1 MDVIQVAA
9 LAVAGVL
16 LAVQF
21 KSGKAEYGIYLGAA
35 LSILIF
41 FQILGKLNV
50 ILEVIKTIGE
60 FLPLN
65 KIFAGTLLK
74 MLGITY
80 VAEFSASI
88 CQDAGYQTIASRYG
102 KKEHA
107 YKKCRG
113 DSRNRGLDRRS
124 HRGRTR
130 YGSVSEEWNRNDRSN
145 YLCLS
150 LPDSDCR
157 DWMHCADV

>member
-21 KSGKAEYGIYLGAA
+21 KSGKAEYGIYLGAT

-88 CQDAGYQTIASRYG
+88 CQDAGYQTIARQIEILG
-102 KKEHA
+102 KLTILMMSMPILLALLQTIREF
-107 YKKCRG
+107 
-113 DSRNRGLDRRS
+113 L
-124 HRGRTR
+124 T
-130 YGSVSEEWNRNDRSN
+130 
-145 YLCLS
+145 
-150 LPDSDCR
+150 
-157 DWMHCADV
+157 

>member
-21 KSGKAEYGIYLGAA
+21 KCGKAEYGIYLGAA

-88 CQDAGYQTIASRYG
+88 CLDAGYQTIARQIEILG
-102 KKEHA
+102 KLTLLVMSMPILLALLQTIREF
-107 YKKCRG
+107 
-113 DSRNRGLDRRS
+113 L
-124 HRGRTR
+124 T
-130 YGSVSEEWNRNDRSN
+130 
-145 YLCLS
+145 
-150 LPDSDCR
+150 
-157 DWMHCADV
+157 

>member
-88 CQDAGYQTIASRYG
+88 CQDAGYQTIARQIEILG
-102 KKEHA
+102 KLTILVMSMQILLALLQTIREF
-107 YKKCRG
+107 
-113 DSRNRGLDRRS
+113 L
-124 HRGRTR
+124 T
-130 YGSVSEEWNRNDRSN
+130 
-145 YLCLS
+145 
-150 LPDSDCR
+150 
-157 DWMHCADV
+157 

>member
-1 MDVIQVAA
+1 MDVMQVAA

-88 CQDAGYQTIASRYG
+88 CQDAGYQTIARQIEILG
-102 KKEHA
+102 KLTILVMSMPILLALLQTIREF
-107 YKKCRG
+107 
-113 DSRNRGLDRRS
+113 L
-124 HRGRTR
+124 T
-130 YGSVSEEWNRNDRSN
+130 
-145 YLCLS
+145 
-150 LPDSDCR
+150 
-157 DWMHCADV
+157 

>member
-21 KSGKAEYGIYLGAA
+21 KSGKTEYGIYLGAA

-60 FLPLN
+60 FLTLN

-88 CQDAGYQTIASRYG
+88 CQDAGYQTIARQIEILG
-102 KKEHA
+102 KLTILVMSMPILLALLQTIREF
-107 YKKCRG
+107 
-113 DSRNRGLDRRS
+113 L
-124 HRGRTR
+124 T
-130 YGSVSEEWNRNDRSN
+130 
-145 YLCLS
+145 
-150 LPDSDCR
+150 
-157 DWMHCADV
+157 

>member
-88 CQDAGYQTIASRYG
+88 CQDACYQTIARQIEILG
-102 KKEHA
+102 KLTILVMSMPILLALLQTIREF
-107 YKKCRG
+107 
-113 DSRNRGLDRRS
+113 L
-124 HRGRTR
+124 T
-130 YGSVSEEWNRNDRSN
+130 
-145 YLCLS
+145 
-150 LPDSDCR
+150 
-157 DWMHCADV
+157 

>member
-41 FQILGKLNV
+41 FQILGELNV

-80 VAEFSASI
+80 VAEFASGI
-88 CQDAGYQTIASRYG
+88 CKDAGYQTIARQIEILG
-102 KKEHA
+102 KLTILVMSMPILLALLQTIREF
-107 YKKCRG
+107 
-113 DSRNRGLDRRS
+113 L
-124 HRGRTR
+124 T
-130 YGSVSEEWNRNDRSN
+130 
-145 YLCLS
+145 
-150 LPDSDCR
+150 
-157 DWMHCADV
+157 

>member
-1 MDVIQVAA
+1 MDVIQAAA

-80 VAEFSASI
+80 VAEISARI
-88 CQDAGYQTIASRYG
+88 CQDAGYQTIVRQIEILG
-102 KKEHA
+102 KLTILVMSMPILLALLQTIREF
-107 YKKCRG
+107 
-113 DSRNRGLDRRS
+113 L
-124 HRGRTR
+124 T
-130 YGSVSEEWNRNDRSN
+130 
-145 YLCLS
+145 
-150 LPDSDCR
+150 
-157 DWMHCADV
+157 

>member
-74 MLGITY
+74 MQGITY

-88 CQDAGYQTIASRYG
+88 CQDAGYQTIARQIEILG
-102 KKEHA
+102 KLTILVMSMPILLALLQTIREF
-107 YKKCRG
+107 
-113 DSRNRGLDRRS
+113 L
-124 HRGRTR
+124 T
-130 YGSVSEEWNRNDRSN
+130 
-145 YLCLS
+145 
-150 LPDSDCR
+150 
-157 DWMHCADV
+157 

>member
-88 CQDAGYQTIASRYG
+88 CQDAGYQTIARQIEILG
-102 KKEHA
+102 KLTILVMSMLILLALLQTIREF
-107 YKKCRG
+107 
-113 DSRNRGLDRRS
+113 L
-124 HRGRTR
+124 T
-130 YGSVSEEWNRNDRSN
+130 
-145 YLCLS
+145 
-150 LPDSDCR
+150 
-157 DWMHCADV
+157 

>member
-60 FLPLN
+60 LLPLN

-88 CQDAGYQTIASRYG
+88 CQDAGYQTIARQIEILG
-102 KKEHA
+102 KLTILVMSMPILLAPLQTIREF
-107 YKKCRG
+107 
-113 DSRNRGLDRRS
+113 L
-124 HRGRTR
+124 T
-130 YGSVSEEWNRNDRSN
+130 
-145 YLCLS
+145 
-150 LPDSDCR
+150 
-157 DWMHCADV
+157 

>member
-1 MDVIQVAA
+1 MNVIQVAA

-88 CQDAGYQTIASRYG
+88 CQDAGYQTIARQIEILG
-102 KKEHA
+102 KLTILVMSMPILLALLQTIREF
-107 YKKCRG
+107 
-113 DSRNRGLDRRS
+113 L
-124 HRGRTR
+124 T
-130 YGSVSEEWNRNDRSN
+130 
-145 YLCLS
+145 
-150 LPDSDCR
+150 
-157 DWMHCADV
+157 

>member
-1 MDVIQVAA
+1 MDVMQVAA

-21 KSGKAEYGIYLGAA
+21 KSGKTEYGIYLGAA

-88 CQDAGYQTIASRYG
+88 CQDAGYQTIARQIEILG
-102 KKEHA
+102 KLTILVMSMPILLALLQTIREF
-107 YKKCRG
+107 
-113 DSRNRGLDRRS
+113 L
-124 HRGRTR
+124 T
-130 YGSVSEEWNRNDRSN
+130 
-145 YLCLS
+145 
-150 LPDSDCR
+150 
-157 DWMHCADV
+157 

>member
-1 MDVIQVAA
+1 MDVIQAAA

-80 VAEFSASI
+80 VAEFSTSI
-88 CQDAGYQTIASRYG
+88 CQDAGYQTIARQIEILG
-102 KKEHA
+102 KLTILVMSMPILLALLQTIREF
-107 YKKCRG
+107 
-113 DSRNRGLDRRS
+113 L
-124 HRGRTR
+124 T
-130 YGSVSEEWNRNDRSN
+130 
-145 YLCLS
+145 
-150 LPDSDCR
+150 
-157 DWMHCADV
+157 

>member
-60 FLPLN
+60 FLSLN

-88 CQDAGYQTIASRYG
+88 CQDAGYQTIARQIEILG
-102 KKEHA
+102 KLTILVMSMPILLALLQTIREF
-107 YKKCRG
+107 
-113 DSRNRGLDRRS
+113 L
-124 HRGRTR
+124 T
-130 YGSVSEEWNRNDRSN
+130 
-145 YLCLS
+145 
-150 LPDSDCR
+150 
-157 DWMHCADV
+157 

>member
-1 MDVIQVAA
+1 MNVIQVAA
-9 LAVAGVL
+9 LAVDGVL

-88 CQDAGYQTIASRYG
+88 CQDAGYQTIARQIEILG
-102 KKEHA
+102 KLTILVMSMPILLALLQTIREFLA
-107 YKKCRG
+107 
-113 DSRNRGLDRRS
+113 
-124 HRGRTR
+124 
-130 YGSVSEEWNRNDRSN
+130 
-145 YLCLS
+145 
-150 LPDSDCR
+150 
-157 DWMHCADV
+157 

>member
-88 CQDAGYQTIASRYG
+88 CQDAGYQTIARQIEILG
-102 KKEHA
+102 KLTILVMSMPILLVLLQTIREF
-107 YKKCRG
+107 
-113 DSRNRGLDRRS
+113 L
-124 HRGRTR
+124 T
-130 YGSVSEEWNRNDRSN
+130 
-145 YLCLS
+145 
-150 LPDSDCR
+150 
-157 DWMHCADV
+157 

>member
-74 MLGITY
+74 ILGITY

-88 CQDAGYQTIASRYG
+88 CQDAGYQTIARQIEILG
-102 KKEHA
+102 KLTILVMSMPILLALLQTIREF
-107 YKKCRG
+107 
-113 DSRNRGLDRRS
+113 L
-124 HRGRTR
+124 T
-130 YGSVSEEWNRNDRSN
+130 
-145 YLCLS
+145 
-150 LPDSDCR
+150 
-157 DWMHCADV
+157 

>member
-88 CQDAGYQTIASRYG
+88 CQDAGYQTIARQIEILG
-102 KKEHA
+102 KLTILVM
-107 YKKCRG
+107 
-113 DSRNRGLDRRS
+113 SMPIL
-124 HRGRTR
+124 
-130 YGSVSEEWNRNDRSN
+130 
-145 YLCLS
+145 LCLLYTS
-150 LPDSDCR
+150 PSPR
-157 DWMHCADV
+157 DA

>member
-21 KSGKAEYGIYLGAA
+21 KSGKAEYGIYMGAA

-88 CQDAGYQTIASRYG
+88 CQDAGYQTIARQIEILG
-102 KKEHA
+102 KLTILVMSMPILLALLQTIREF
-107 YKKCRG
+107 
-113 DSRNRGLDRRS
+113 L
-124 HRGRTR
+124 T
-130 YGSVSEEWNRNDRSN
+130 
-145 YLCLS
+145 
-150 LPDSDCR
+150 
-157 DWMHCADV
+157 

>member
-60 FLPLN
+60 FLPLT

-88 CQDAGYQTIASRYG
+88 CQDAGYQTIARQIEILG
-102 KKEHA
+102 KLTILVMSMPILLALLQTIREF
-107 YKKCRG
+107 
-113 DSRNRGLDRRS
+113 L
-124 HRGRTR
+124 T
-130 YGSVSEEWNRNDRSN
+130 
-145 YLCLS
+145 
-150 LPDSDCR
+150 
-157 DWMHCADV
+157 

>member
-74 MLGITY
+74 MLGITS

-88 CQDAGYQTIASRYG
+88 CQDAGYQTIARQIEILG
-102 KKEHA
+102 KLTILVMSMPILLALLQTIREF
-107 YKKCRG
+107 
-113 DSRNRGLDRRS
+113 L
-124 HRGRTR
+124 T
-130 YGSVSEEWNRNDRSN
+130 
-145 YLCLS
+145 
-150 LPDSDCR
+150 
-157 DWMHCADV
+157 

>member
-1 MDVIQVAA
+1 MDVTQVAA

-88 CQDAGYQTIASRYG
+88 CQDAGYQTIARQIEILG
-102 KKEHA
+102 KLTILVMSMPILLALLQTIREF
-107 YKKCRG
+107 
-113 DSRNRGLDRRS
+113 L
-124 HRGRTR
+124 T
-130 YGSVSEEWNRNDRSN
+130 
-145 YLCLS
+145 
-150 LPDSDCR
+150 
-157 DWMHCADV
+157 

>member
-74 MLGITY
+74 MLGISY

-88 CQDAGYQTIASRYG
+88 CQDAGYQTIARQIEILG
-102 KKEHA
+102 KLTILVMSMPILLALLQTIREF
-107 YKKCRG
+107 
-113 DSRNRGLDRRS
+113 L
-124 HRGRTR
+124 T
-130 YGSVSEEWNRNDRSN
+130 
-145 YLCLS
+145 
-150 LPDSDCR
+150 
-157 DWMHCADV
+157 

>member
-88 CQDAGYQTIASRYG
+88 CQDAGYQTIARQIEILG
-102 KKEHA
+102 KLTILVMSMPILLALLQTIREIHTREVQDTKED
-107 YKKCRG
+107 K
-113 DSRNRGLDRRS
+113 DSRF
-124 HRGRTR
+124 
-130 YGSVSEEWNRNDRSN
+130 VSSA
-145 YLCLS
+145 S
-150 LPDSDCR
+150 
-157 DWMHCADV
+157 

>member
-1 MDVIQVAA
+1 MNVIQVAA

-88 CQDAGYQTIASRYG
+88 CQDAGYQTIARQIEILG
-102 KKEHA
+102 KLTILVMSMPILLALLQTIREFLA
-107 YKKCRG
+107 
-113 DSRNRGLDRRS
+113 
-124 HRGRTR
+124 
-130 YGSVSEEWNRNDRSN
+130 
-145 YLCLS
+145 
-150 LPDSDCR
+150 
-157 DWMHCADV
+157 

>member
-88 CQDAGYQTIASRYG
+88 CQAAGYQTIARQIEILG
-102 KKEHA
+102 KLTILVMSMPILLALLQTIREF
-107 YKKCRG
+107 
-113 DSRNRGLDRRS
+113 L
-124 HRGRTR
+124 T
-130 YGSVSEEWNRNDRSN
+130 
-145 YLCLS
+145 
-150 LPDSDCR
+150 
-157 DWMHCADV
+157 

>member
-1 MDVIQVAA
+1 MDVIQAAA

-80 VAEFSASI
+80 VPEFSASI
-88 CQDAGYQTIASRYG
+88 CQDAGYQTIARQIEILG
-102 KKEHA
+102 KLTILVMSMPILLALLQTIREF
-107 YKKCRG
+107 
-113 DSRNRGLDRRS
+113 L
-124 HRGRTR
+124 T
-130 YGSVSEEWNRNDRSN
+130 
-145 YLCLS
+145 
-150 LPDSDCR
+150 
-157 DWMHCADV
+157 

>member
-65 KIFAGTLLK
+65 KLFAGTLLK

-88 CQDAGYQTIASRYG
+88 CQDAGYQTIARQIEILG
-102 KKEHA
+102 KLTILVMSMPILLALLQTIREF
-107 YKKCRG
+107 
-113 DSRNRGLDRRS
+113 L
-124 HRGRTR
+124 T
-130 YGSVSEEWNRNDRSN
+130 
-145 YLCLS
+145 
-150 LPDSDCR
+150 
-157 DWMHCADV
+157 

>member
-35 LSILIF
+35 LSILVF

-88 CQDAGYQTIASRYG
+88 CQDAGYQTIARQIEILG
-102 KKEHA
+102 KLTILVMSMPILLALLQTIREF
-107 YKKCRG
+107 
-113 DSRNRGLDRRS
+113 L
-124 HRGRTR
+124 T
-130 YGSVSEEWNRNDRSN
+130 
-145 YLCLS
+145 
-150 LPDSDCR
+150 
-157 DWMHCADV
+157 

>member
-16 LAVQF
+16 LAVQY

-88 CQDAGYQTIASRYG
+88 CQDAGYQTIARQIEILG
-102 KKEHA
+102 KLTILVMSMPILLALLQTIREF
-107 YKKCRG
+107 
-113 DSRNRGLDRRS
+113 L
-124 HRGRTR
+124 T
-130 YGSVSEEWNRNDRSN
+130 
-145 YLCLS
+145 
-150 LPDSDCR
+150 
-157 DWMHCADV
+157 

>member
-88 CQDAGYQTIASRYG
+88 CQDAGYRTIARQIEILGKLTILVMSMPILLALLQTIR
-102 KKEHA
+102 EF
-107 YKKCRG
+107 
-113 DSRNRGLDRRS
+113 L
-124 HRGRTR
+124 T
-130 YGSVSEEWNRNDRSN
+130 
-145 YLCLS
+145 
-150 LPDSDCR
+150 
-157 DWMHCADV
+157 

>member
-80 VAEFSASI
+80 VAEFTASI
-88 CQDAGYQTIASRYG
+88 CQDAGYQTIDRQIEILG
-102 KKEHA
+102 KLTILVMSMPILLALLQTIREF
-107 YKKCRG
+107 
-113 DSRNRGLDRRS
+113 L
-124 HRGRTR
+124 T
-130 YGSVSEEWNRNDRSN
+130 
-145 YLCLS
+145 
-150 LPDSDCR
+150 
-157 DWMHCADV
+157 

>member
-21 KSGKAEYGIYLGAA
+21 KSGKTEYGIYLGAA

-88 CQDAGYQTIASRYG
+88 CQDAGYQTIARQIEILG
-102 KKEHA
+102 KLTILVMSMPILLA
-107 YKKCRG
+107 LLQTMRFLIP
-113 DSRNRGLDRRS
+113 DIRNIFAFLQG
-124 HRGRTR
+124 
-130 YGSVSEEWNRNDRSN
+130 
-145 YLCLS
+145 
-150 LPDSDCR
+150 
-157 DWMHCADV
+157 

>member
-80 VAEFSASI
+80 VAEISASI
-88 CQDAGYQTIASRYG
+88 CQDAGYQTIARQIEILG
-102 KKEHA
+102 KLTILVMSMPILLALLQTIREF
-107 YKKCRG
+107 
-113 DSRNRGLDRRS
+113 L
-124 HRGRTR
+124 T
-130 YGSVSEEWNRNDRSN
+130 
-145 YLCLS
+145 
-150 LPDSDCR
+150 
-157 DWMHCADV
+157 

>member
-1 MDVIQVAA
+1 MDVIQAAA

-88 CQDAGYQTIASRYG
+88 CQDAGYQTIARQIEILG
-102 KKEHA
+102 KLTLLVMSMPILLALLQTIREF
-107 YKKCRG
+107 
-113 DSRNRGLDRRS
+113 L
-124 HRGRTR
+124 T
-130 YGSVSEEWNRNDRSN
+130 
-145 YLCLS
+145 
-150 LPDSDCR
+150 
-157 DWMHCADV
+157 

>member
-9 LAVAGVL
+9 LAVVGVL

-80 VAEFSASI
+80 VVEFSASI
-88 CQDAGYQTIASRYG
+88 CQDAGYQTIARQIEILG
-102 KKEHA
+102 KLTILVMSMPILLALLQTIREF
-107 YKKCRG
+107 
-113 DSRNRGLDRRS
+113 L
-124 HRGRTR
+124 T
-130 YGSVSEEWNRNDRSN
+130 
-145 YLCLS
+145 
-150 LPDSDCR
+150 
-157 DWMHCADV
+157 